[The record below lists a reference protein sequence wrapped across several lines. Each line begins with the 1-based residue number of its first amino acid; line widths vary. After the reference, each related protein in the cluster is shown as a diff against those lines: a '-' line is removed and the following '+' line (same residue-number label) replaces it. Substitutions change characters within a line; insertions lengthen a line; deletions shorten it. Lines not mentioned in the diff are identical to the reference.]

1 VGSLKSPA
9 SAPPRRSLRLAGVS
23 SPATPVSEPSA
34 RDGSSSGSGSGSG
47 RGDNRRGRGRG
58 RSRLSFAPAASP
70 TAGSS
75 RSYGGESQARGSAGG
90 ADPGSVGTFITL
102 WSGSCIA
109 KRPVETGDQT
119 GAGSSGEGKN
129 AGQMHDEM
137 LQRED
142 GSPVKRFKRVFVG
155 GVETDYVADSESDSD
170 DDCVVLGEVCTKLRL
185 SIGPSVVK
193 GKTIPVNMDW
203 TEEGIRNDPASTS
216 KEKSVDGGMMPSCD
230 LVLGKAYGV
239 ETQQL
244 SPVGCPSSPE
254 KEIYSD
260 MYFKEEQRRY
270 ELRNQDKGKG
280 KLVLGNNGSGADVSV
295 GIQDG
300 TSTERYTPDSKGKG
314 KMVGEDSW
322 GTLSSSSS
330 SEDDMEYQPVGS
342 KEVQSSS
349 VPASDSMEPLRRLA
363 ARERAIRLAPKFA
376 FVKADK
382 DEQSED
388 DDEEE
393 EELEPAAAHDWP
405 GPFSTAAG
413 IYEEREAKLRAR
425 AAISSNLKKSADKA
439 ILWLPSK
446 DRKVPLRSAPSLT
459 NLCLN
464 TLADHADGIESLGG
478 IPDDLKH
485 RLLKLLC
492 HSRKMNT
499 HLLNELLCEN
509 PTELQ
514 LFECSWLSEDDFE
527 NCFGKCRTEN
537 LQVLFFLRF
546 MQFHCYDSCIYT
558 CYYAFILFG

>member
-1 VGSLKSPA
+1 VGSLKPPA

-34 RDGSSSGSGSGSG
+34 RDGGSSGSGPEFGRSG
-47 RGDNRRGRGRG
+47 NRRGRGRG
-58 RSRLSFAPAASP
+58 RSRVSPALPASP

-90 ADPGSVGTFITL
+90 VGTFMSL
-102 WSGSCIA
+102 RSGSCIA
-109 KRPVETGDQT
+109 KRPVETSDQT
-119 GAGSSGEGKN
+119 GGEAGAGSSREVKN
-129 AGQMHDEM
+129 AGQVHDGM

-170 DDCVVLGEVCTKLRL
+170 DLGEVCTKLQL
-185 SIGPSVVK
+185 SICPSVVK
-193 GKTIPVNMDW
+193 EKSIPVNMDCS
-203 TEEGIRNDPASTS
+203 EEGIRNDPASTG
-216 KEKSVDGGMMPSCD
+216 KEKSIDGAMMPSCD

-244 SPVGCPSSPE
+244 SPVGCLSSPE
-254 KEIYSD
+254 KEIYAD

-270 ELRNQDKGKG
+270 ELRNQDKGKW

-300 TSTERYTPDSKGKG
+300 TSTERRYSPDSKGKG

-322 GTLSSSSS
+322 GTLSLSSS
-330 SEDDMEYQPVGS
+330 SEDGMEYHPVGS
-342 KEVQSSS
+342 KEVPSSS
-349 VPASDSMEPLRRLA
+349 VPVSDSVEPLRRQA

-376 FVKADK
+376 FFKADK

-405 GPFSTAAG
+405 GPFSTAAR

-425 AAISSNLKKSADKA
+425 GAISSNLKKSADKA
-439 ILWLPSK
+439 ILWSSSK

-478 IPDDLKH
+478 IPDELKH
-485 RLLKLLC
+485 KLLKMLC
-492 HSRKMNT
+492 RSRKMNT
-499 HLLNELLCEN
+499 HLLNELLCDN

-514 LFECSWLSEDDFE
+514 LFESSWLSVDDFE

-546 MQFHCYDSCIYT
+546 MQFRCYDRCIYT